1 MKKIGKKWGS
11 LLLAG
16 LLLAASLP
24 IGALAQEPA
33 GEEPAPQEGFVY
45 QWGDG
50 DESYALRETQ
60 DTLGGGEAGRTAA
73 QTFSAPLGSYDDGS
87 FYGQLTARQKACYD
101 ALAAIP
107 LSQIL
112 TASENQ
118 GYKQVRVGVD
128 EFYGLGMTGYIL
140 NQVFTPSASSEPLYR
155 QLYTDICAA
164 ITALRYDKADAL
176 WLSDMRYGI
185 YVESTSGGSVDTR
198 EILFG
203 FRLHYGGQEQEMY
216 DQQMASAQAIADKV
230 DRDADLYE
238 QVMQVHDL
246 LAAQS
251 TYNKEPAD
259 STAEN
264 LSHQAYSCLVAGDA
278 YEPVCDGYAKAVK
291 VVCDLLEIPST
302 LAISENHMWNNIKMD
317 DGDWYN
323 LDLTWDDTGDAGS
336 HSYFLVGSQT
346 LVDGV
351 AFSKQ
356 PDHVE
361 RNIWIEDS
369 QLNSVT
375 FRYPSKNPQ
384 AYVYVEGGYDPLRFP
399 DVKRSA
405 WYYSYVESAADMG
418 LFVGDEKGFF
428 NPKADITRAQFVQV
442 LYNAVAPED
451 YTPAELTF
459 RDVPAGK
466 WYTNAVAWASE
477 MGVVA
482 GYEDGN
488 FRPGAN
494 IIREEMCVVLENYRH
509 LITDAQPEPVDFT
522 FPDDEEISSWAK
534 EAVYNCYDYSLISGD
549 ERSYFNPTDNTI
561 RCEAATVFT
570 KYVLLLEQLPPKE
583 EQPED
588 PDEETPSKPDD
599 SSSSEEPSEPA
610 TPPEDSSSSEGDS
623 SSSQDSSSS
632 GTGSGSS
639 SDSSQESSSSSE
651 ETSLS
656 TTNEDSETHQAPG
669 P

>member
-1 MKKIGKKWGS
+1 MM
-11 LLLAG
+11 
-16 LLLAASLP
+16 LAAADIKLM
-24 IGALAQEPA
+24 PA
-33 GEEPAPQEGFVY
+33 TK
-45 QWGDG
+45 
-50 DESYALRETQ
+50 L
-60 DTLGGGEAGRTAA
+60 
-73 QTFSAPLGSYDDGS
+73 
-87 FYGQLTARQKACYD
+87 
-101 ALAAIP
+101 
-107 LSQIL
+107 
-112 TASENQ
+112 
-118 GYKQVRVGVD
+118 
-128 EFYGLGMTGYIL
+128 
-140 NQVFTPSASSEPLYR
+140 
-155 QLYTDICAA
+155 
-164 ITALRYDKADAL
+164 
-176 WLSDMRYGI
+176 I
-185 YVESTSGGSVDTR
+185 YVESTSGGSVATR

-203 FRLHYGGQEQEMY
+203 FRLNYGGQEQEMY

-291 VVCDLLEIPST
+291 VVCDLLEIPCVLVSSDT
-302 LAISENHMWNNIKMD
+302 HMWNNIKMD

-428 NPKADITRAQFVQV
+428 NPNADITRAQFVQV

-494 IIREEMCVVLENYRH
+494 ITREEMCVVLENYRY

-651 ETSLS
+651 ETSLP

>member
-185 YVESTSGGSVDTR
+185 YVESTSGGSVATR

-203 FRLHYGGQEQEMY
+203 FRLNYGGQEQEMY

-351 AFSKQ
+351 AFNKQ

-442 LYNAVAPED
+442 LYNAVA
-451 YTPAELTF
+451 
-459 RDVPAGK
+459 
-466 WYTNAVAWASE
+466 WASE

-494 IIREEMCVVLENYRH
+494 ITREEMCVVLENYRR

-588 PDEETPSKPDD
+588 PDEESSSSQEE
-599 SSSSEEPSEPA
+599 SSSSEEPSE
-610 TPPEDSSSSEGDS
+610 DSSSSEGES
-623 SSSQDSSSS
+623 SSSQD
-632 GTGSGSS
+632 SGSS

-651 ETSLS
+651 ETSLP